1 MKQMGLIL
9 AVLVLALATSCDS
22 LVRDTLNVGHGRG
35 HGATI
40 DIRSPVATGPNA
52 PSLFGNET
60 AEFSADIIGVN
71 GPFNISWRFGGA
83 AEDTTSVLFN
93 SGTSTVEVLLI
104 DLDEE
109 TTFTA
114 TATLTDSAGI
124 AYSDSVTF
132 TVGPTQN
139 IPPTI
144 DSLTFSDGILTAT
157 ASDPDNDY
165 LEFSAKVLSG
175 VVRVSGPYNTTAT
188 SASFS
193 LVSEDILAGGNFS
206 VQVTVQDG
214 RGGEDSDTFNQE
226 FKAFP
231 LEPDTLYA
239 IATSDRTS
247 AGGNV
252 RVVVATGDTAN
263 PFQYVNGCGVVC
275 ENGASYASQTFDV
288 GNPDDTPDVG
298 SANPIDG
305 VWGDMGATSFLLA
318 PDNFI
323 TGTDLGNGSSRTDFN
338 VTPLG
343 GSDITA
349 NGILF
354 SFEYTFASAG
364 TYHLGFEA
372 VNIVSRTYYTDASQ
386 SEDFFW
392 SDISNDHQ
400 YNVIVVE

>member
-1 MKQMGLIL
+1 M
-9 AVLVLALATSCDS
+9 
-22 LVRDTLNVGHGRG
+22 
-35 HGATI
+35 
-40 DIRSPVATGPNA
+40 
-52 PSLFGNET
+52 
-60 AEFSADIIGVN
+60 
-71 GPFNISWRFGGA
+71 
-83 AEDTTSVLFN
+83 
-93 SGTSTVEVLLI
+93 
-104 DLDEE
+104 
-109 TTFTA
+109 
-114 TATLTDSAGI
+114 
-124 AYSDSVTF
+124 
-132 TVGPTQN
+132 
-139 IPPTI
+139 
-144 DSLTFSDGILTAT
+144 
-157 ASDPDNDY
+157 
-165 LEFSAKVLSG
+165 LSG

-275 ENGASYASQTFDV
+275 ENGASYASTTFDV

-323 TGTDLGNGSSRTDFN
+323 TGKDLGNGSSRTDFN

-400 YNVIVVE
+400 YNTIVVE

>member
-1 MKQMGLIL
+1 MKHLTLMMLIL
-9 AVLVLALATSCDS
+9 FGCGSVVGCE
-22 LVRDTLNVGHGRG
+22 TLNVGTDNPHTLQITLS
-35 HGATI
+35 A
-40 DIRSPVATGPNA
+40 PVGTGPNA
-52 PSLFGNET
+52 PGLWSGESATFSAT
-60 AEFSADIIGVN
+60 TTEFS
-71 GPFNISWRFGGA
+71 GPFEFDWNFGGA
-83 AEDTTSVLFN
+83 AANTTSRLDSAGTTSVGVTF
-93 SGTSTVEVLLI
+93 V
-104 DLDEE
+104 DLAAPSD
-109 TTFTA
+109 FTA
-114 TATLTDSAGI
+114 TVTMTTGDGRQASDRVNFYVSAGENFFPVLE
-124 AYSDSVTF
+124 SLS
-132 TVGPTQN
+132 
-139 IPPTI
+139 I
-144 DSLTFSDGILTAT
+144 DNGILTAIG
-157 ASDPDNDY
+157 SDNDGDSLY
-165 LEFSAKVLSG
+165 FDAYVLSG
-175 VVRVSGPYNTTAT
+175 QILLGKPFNTTEV
-188 SASFS
+188 SAQWKVELSDKFVGS
-193 LVSEDILAGGNFS
+193 GWEI
-206 VQVTVQDG
+206 QVFVGDG
-214 RGGEDSDTFNQE
+214 TGASDSG
-226 FKAFP
+226 KISGAFEP
-231 LEPDTLYA
+231 FHLEPDTLYA

-323 TGTDLGNGSSRTDFN
+323 TGTDLGNGMSRTDFN